1 MTTTR
6 IPPDYG
12 PLSPYVS
19 VRGASAFVDFI
30 VAAFGA
36 VERGRFAL
44 PDGRLGHAEVL
55 IGDRVVM
62 AFDAA
67 PEWPDCIAL
76 LSLFVEDVDA
86 TFVAAL
92 KAGAQEV
99 TPLADDAFGNRG
111 GRIRDPF
118 GNIWWLASH
127 VEDVMPEEMA
137 ARLAEPAYQQQMA
150 TAMETFDAE
159 VRARRS
165 RHG

>member
-6 IPPDYG
+6 IPADYG
-12 PLSPYVS
+12 TVSPYVS
-19 VRGASAFVDFI
+19 VRGAAQFIDFM

-36 VERGRFAL
+36 VERGRFTM

-76 LSLFVEDVDA
+76 LSLYVEDVDA
-86 TFVAAL
+86 TFAAAL
-92 KAGAQEV
+92 EAGAHEV

-111 GRIRDPF
+111 GRVRDPF

-127 VEDVMPEEMA
+127 LEDLTPEERER
-137 ARLAEPAYQQQMA
+137 RLAEPAYQQQMA
-150 TAMETFDAE
+150 RAMETFDAE
-159 VRARRS
+159 MRS
-165 RHG
+165 RVG

>member
-6 IPPDYG
+6 IPADYG
-12 PLSPYVS
+12 AVSPYVC
-19 VRGASAFVDFI
+19 VRGAAEFVDFM

-36 VERGRFAL
+36 VERGRFTL

-67 PEWPDCIAL
+67 PQWPDCIAL
-76 LSLFVEDVDA
+76 LSLYVEDVDA
-86 TFVAAL
+86 TFDAAL
-92 KAGAQEV
+92 TAGAKVV
-99 TPLADDAFGNRG
+99 TPLADDAFGSRG
-111 GRIRDPF
+111 GRVRDPF

-127 VEDVMPEEMA
+127 LEDLTPEEMER
-137 ARLAEPAYQQQMA
+137 RLAEPAYQQQMA

-159 VRARRS
+159 MRS
-165 RHG
+165 RVG